1 MCWYPPVVRFVLL
14 AFLVACAP
22 AIDGPVEHQRDRD
35 RVDSARI
42 ETELALLPGAT
53 AARVVVHRSARD
65 PLAVVEAPVAPT
77 AAVLL
82 VVDDAADRA
91 QLEAAA
97 RVLVRA
103 AVPDVAEP
111 AIATVVAMPRPA
123 LASVGPFTVA
133 ASTRGPLRAV
143 LALALALIAA
153 LAGWIAWR
161 ARTTR

>member
-1 MCWYPPVVRFVLL
+1 VRF
-14 AFLVACAP
+14 ALVCLIACAP

-35 RVDSARI
+35 RLDGARI
-42 ETELALLPGAT
+42 EAELALLPGAA
-53 AARVVVHRSARD
+53 AARVVVHRAARD
-65 PLAVVEAPVAPT
+65 PLAVAEAPGVPT

-91 QLEAAA
+91 LLSATA

-103 AVPDVAEP
+103 AVPEVAEP
-111 AIATVVAMPRPA
+111 AIATVVAAPRTA

-133 ASTRGPLRAV
+133 ASSRGPLRAV
-143 LALALALIAA
+143 LAVALALIAA

-161 ARTTR
+161 ARTIR